1 MTRVEEIRQAA
12 HEYSDKLAV
21 LCEGGNL
28 FKNFCNGAKW
38 ADEHPQFVHTDNS
51 QVIANLEAEIERL
64 KSPWISVED
73 RMPDENS
80 AVLVRGEIRD
90 NGHADEFYVFLV
102 ENGEFVSAISGKPIW
117 KLDTFRDYT
126 FTHWMPIPELPK
138 GGEV

>member
-1 MTRVEEIRQAA
+1 MTREEEIK
-12 HEYSDKLAV
+12 KLKDFLHKIV
-21 LCEGGNL
+21 CENGGWYHIEDIVD
-28 FKNFCNGAKW
+28 CVIKW
-38 ADEHPQFVHTDNS
+38 ADSHPQFVHTDNS

-64 KSPWISVED
+64 KSPWISVEEC
-73 RMPDENS
+73 MPDENS

-126 FTHWMPIPELPK
+126 FTHWMPIPKLEK
-138 GGEV
+138 GE